1 MTAPAAEG
9 SPLGLH
15 RVVSPRGVLPQ
26 AADRLDPDP
35 RLREDEVR
43 VDVELLNLDAAS
55 YRQLHEEHGGDGD
68 AIRDT
73 VCRIVRERGK
83 MHNPVTGSGGMLI
96 GTVAE
101 AGARARLGLRP
112 GDRVASLVSLTL
124 TPLELTDGLRS
135 WDGLSERVPARG
147 HAILFGRSVAAVLP
161 PDLPDELC
169 LAVLDVCGA
178 PALAARTVAEAAAG
192 GGAAP
197 SVAVLGAS
205 GKSGS
210 LVLAAARRAGA
221 GRLVGVVPDAAE
233 EAALAATGLADTVL
247 RADARDAVA
256 LSGALAGC
264 GGPAD
269 ITVVCTDVPGCEHA
283 AILATRDGGTVV
295 FFSMAT
301 SFPAAALGAE
311 GLGADVRMLIGN
323 GYQPGHAEAALDL
336 VRTEPAVRGLLERR
350 VTAEA
355 PAPAPSTTGQA
366 GTESATGPVEP
377 TGGAGETG
385 APVPSPPPDVAVAL
399 GDFEAATSPRAAR
412 SVVPAVSPEAARSV
426 VPAVSPEAARSVV
439 PAVPPEAA
447 GPVAPAVLPEAA
459 GAGVPAAPPA
469 AVAPEASAGLL
480 GTAAP
485 ATPVTSRATT
495 SPRPAARLGLDGE
508 LVRRARVLAARVGR
522 PVVDMARTHTTVAV
536 ERAALR
542 LAGLSGA
549 DPEGIPWAN
558 RLVDAVRDQ
567 VGLEH
572 GVALPVW
579 HALREGAAPDLAG
592 LAARAT
598 ARSVGFRLPEGA
610 DADRA
615 VRDARRAMARGIAVI
630 DGRRAERERML
641 RRWGRTAGPLIY
653 LIVATGDIHEDVR
666 QAVAAARGGADVIA
680 VIRSTG
686 QSLLDYVPDGA
697 TREGFAG
704 TYATQENFRL
714 MRAALDGVSAELGR
728 YVRLTNYA
736 SGLCMPEIA
745 VLAGLERLDMML
757 NDSMY
762 GILFRDINPVRTFV
776 DQRFSRQLHARAG
789 IVINTGE
796 DNYLTTADA
805 MQAAHT
811 VTASQLL
818 NEYFGKEAGLTDAQL
833 GLGHAFEID
842 PDLPDS
848 FRMELAHALLA
859 RELFPDAPLKWMP
872 PTKHMTGDIF
882 RGYLLNGFFNLAGA
896 LTRQDILL
904 VGMMT
909 EAVVTPFLSD
919 RDLALQNV
927 RYVMQA
933 AGALEEDFRPAPGG
947 TIARRA
953 ESVLREAVGLLERIC
968 DRGLLDAIDAGTFG
982 GTRRPADG
990 GRGRDGVAERAP
1002 GYRNPAVELLE
1013 NPPTDSDH
1021 CETAGAPAA
1030 ARPAPR
1036 EGADR
1041 P

>member
-1 MTAPAAEG
+1 MNAATRTQG

-15 RVVSPRGVLPQ
+15 RVLAPAGVLPQ
-26 AADRLDPDP
+26 AAERLDPDSP
-35 RLREDEVR
+35 LREDELR
-43 VDVELLNLDAAS
+43 IDVEYLNLDAAS

-68 AIRDT
+68 AIREA

-101 AGARARLGLRP
+101 AGPRTPLGLEP

-124 TPLELTDGLRS
+124 TPLALTDGLRD
-135 WDGLSERVPARG
+135 WDGLGERVPARG
-147 HAILFGRSVAAVLP
+147 HAVLFGRSVAAALP
-161 PDLPDELC
+161 ADLPDELS

-178 PALAARTVAEAAAG
+178 PALTARTVAEYAARSG
-192 GGAAP
+192 TAP
-197 SVAVLGAS
+197 SVAVLGAA
-205 GKSGS
+205 GKSGC
-210 LVLAAARRAGA
+210 LALAAARRAGA
-221 GRLVGVVPDAAE
+221 GRLVGVVPDGAE
-233 EAALAATGLADTVL
+233 EAALTASGLADTVL
-247 RADARDAVA
+247 RADARDAVE
-256 LSGALAGC
+256 LSDRLHGS
-264 GGPAD
+264 GGPVD

-283 AILATRDGGTVV
+283 AVLATRDGGTVV

-301 SFPAAALGAE
+301 SFPTAALGAE
-311 GLGADVRMLIGN
+311 GLRADVTMLIGN
-323 GYQPGHAEAALDL
+323 GYQPGHAEQALDL
-336 VRTEPAVRGLLERR
+336 VRTEPGVRQLFARR
-350 VTAEA
+350 LAPPRTGTTVSRPPAA
-355 PAPAPSTTGQA
+355 PAETTPTPEPTTNPSTT
-366 GTESATGPVEP
+366 P
-377 TGGAGETG
+377 
-385 APVPSPPPDVAVAL
+385 
-399 GDFEAATSPRAAR
+399 
-412 SVVPAVSPEAARSV
+412 
-426 VPAVSPEAARSVV
+426 
-439 PAVPPEAA
+439 
-447 GPVAPAVLPEAA
+447 
-459 GAGVPAAPPA
+459 
-469 AVAPEASAGLL
+469 
-480 GTAAP
+480 TAAP
-485 ATPVTSRATT
+485 LGK
-495 SPRPAARLGLDGE
+495 LGLDPR
-508 LVRRARVLAARVGR
+508 LMRRARELAVRAGR
-522 PVVDMARTHTTVAV
+522 PVVDMARSHTTVAV

-549 DPEGIPWAN
+549 DAEGIPWVN

-579 HALREGAAPDLAG
+579 HALRTGTSRDLTE

-598 ARSVGFRLPEGA
+598 ARDVSFRLPEGA
-610 DADRA
+610 AAESA
-615 VRDARRAMARGIAVI
+615 VRDARRAMAQGLTVI
-630 DGRRAERERML
+630 DGRRRERERL
-641 RRWGRTAGPLIY
+641 IQQGGRPRGPLVY

-686 QSLLDYVPDGA
+686 QSLLDYVPHGA
-697 TREGFAG
+697 TREGYAG

-714 MRAALDGVSAELGR
+714 MRAALDEVSAQLGR

-872 PTKHMTGDIF
+872 PTRHMTGDVF

-927 RYVMQA
+927 RYVMDA

-947 TIARRA
+947 VIARRA
-953 ESVLREAVGLLERIC
+953 DTVLREAVGLLERLC
-968 DRGLLDAIDAGTFG
+968 DRGLLDAIAEGTFG
-982 GTRRPADG
+982 GMRRPVDG

-1002 GYRNPAVELLE
+1002 GYRNPAIELLDASAD
-1013 NPPTDSDH
+1013 PGPDTDHD
-1021 CETAGAPAA
+1021 P
-1030 ARPAPR
+1030 
-1036 EGADR
+1036 EGEDQR
-1041 P
+1041 